1 MERVLCLRIFVLV
14 TIFTATNWDQ
24 SVTTLA
30 KWIRVAS
37 ITRVDFGDNLGFFSI
52 VSALGR
58 IAKKLSSRHTSLKVE
73 NFSAFPLLSLKMSQS
88 RRQLDSPTSIRIHNS
103 VKFTALDGDKCV
115 NLSATENCPA

>member
-1 MERVLCLRIFVLV
+1 MERVLCIRIFVLV

-37 ITRVDFGDNLGFFSI
+37 ITRVEFGDNLGFFSI

-58 IAKKLSSRHTSLKVE
+58 IAKTVE
-73 NFSAFPLLSLKMSQS
+73 PPHFAQS
-88 RRQLDSPTSIRIHNS
+88 
-103 VKFTALDGDKCV
+103 
-115 NLSATENCPA
+115 